1 MGPSHQPKHSDVI
14 VVESAGIWFVI
25 PTSDRAE
32 RWLKEHVSLEAPRLG
47 DALMLEGRYAAAVV
61 AGLREHGLVVWHG
74 GVAQ

>member
-1 MGPSHQPKHSDVI
+1 MGPSHQPNHSDVI

-32 RWLKEHVSLEAPRLG
+32 RWLKEHVSPEAPRFG
-47 DALMLEGRYAAAVV
+47 DALMVEGRYASAVV
-61 AGLREHGLVVWHG
+61 AGLKEHGLVVWHG